1 MHGLFY
7 YWYIQSCTSPEDIL
21 VIQFKHFVDRLK
33 STQCRLTALY
43 LQENHGIAA
52 MNHGILWAGT
62 GDDRIV
68 LIDSKSGTTIASTHR
83 YCGPIRAL
91 KSSTC
96 KSKPSISPIN
106 LYAQDSLEKS
116 TALVIANVSKFKIQ
130 ISTYARIKIL

>member
-21 VIQFKHFVDRLK
+21 VIQFLHFVDRLK

-62 GDDRIV
+62 GDGRIV

-96 KSKPSISPIN
+96 KSKPSISCIN
-106 LYAQDSLEKS
+106 LICIRFIGKEYSLSDSKC
-116 TALVIANVSKFKIQ
+116 
-130 ISTYARIKIL
+130 